1 MTTCAFHSIK
11 LKKVKKGEIVVVLL
25 FQGIKG
31 HITRIKVYLVNFN
44 MNRASP
50 TFWRP
55 CGIIKNDF
63 SKPNK
68 IIKNRF

>member
-31 HITRIKVYLVNFN
+31 HITRIKVYLVEERKLFLQEEAPG
-44 MNRASP
+44 RVA
-50 TFWRP
+50 
-55 CGIIKNDF
+55 K
-63 SKPNK
+63 
-68 IIKNRF
+68 